1 MLRTYKLFITISII
15 IILAVSASFG
25 LAASVE
31 ELKQKSSGLSEQIK
45 KLDEE
50 IKTISKQLLTTGAE
64 KKTLNS
70 ELAKIET
77 TRKKL
82 VSELSLTAKK
92 IELTNNNI
100 VQIQSDIGVKQHDI
114 EKNKTS
120 IAETVRNL
128 RQKETSNFFEL
139 LLGGAMLSD
148 FITQTENLISL
159 QSRLDEAVQSLKQ
172 NKNILEG
179 KKIAKETEKKTLTG
193 LKEQLSGQK
202 QVTEE
207 IKKEKNQLLTD
218 TKNKE
223 SNYQKMLADRLAKKK
238 AVEAEIADVEQQIK
252 IAIDPSLLPKTGS
265 GILLW
270 PTDKVII
277 TQFFGN
283 TAFASTHTILYGGKG
298 HNGIDLGVPVG
309 TTIKSASDGKVIG
322 AGDTDVTCKG
332 ASYGKWILIQHT
344 NGLSTLYG
352 HLSVIRVTEGQSVYA
367 GQPIAFS
374 GNTGYSTGPHLH
386 FTVYASQ
393 GVKVSSLQS
402 KACGGVYRLPI
413 ASYNSYLN
421 PLAYLPPK

>member
-1 MLRTYKLFITISII
+1 MPKIFKIFTITCLVII
-15 IILAVSASFG
+15 FFASTSLG
-25 LAASVE
+25 RAASVD
-31 ELKQKSSGLSEQIK
+31 ELKQKSSGLSDQIK

-50 IKTISKQLLTTGAE
+50 IKSISKQLLTTGAE
-64 KKTLNS
+64 KQTLNG

-77 TRKKL
+77 TRTKL
-82 VSELSLTAKK
+82 VAELSLTGKK
-92 IELTNNNI
+92 IEQANQNI
-100 VQIQSDIGVKQHDI
+100 VQIQSDIGIKLQDI
-114 EKNKTS
+114 DQNKIS
-120 IAETVRNL
+120 ISEAVRSL
-128 RQKETSNFFEL
+128 RQKETSSLFEI
-139 LLGGAMLSD
+139 LLGGTMLSD
-148 FITQTENLISL
+148 FITQTENLIKL
-159 QSRLDEAVQSLKQ
+159 QARLDDQVLALKE
-172 NKNILEG
+172 NKDILEV
-179 KKIAKETEKKTLTG
+179 KKVAEETEKKTLTG
-193 LKEQLSGQK
+193 LKDQLSGQK

-223 SNYQKMLADRLAKKK
+223 SNYQKLLADRLQKRKE
-238 AVEAEIADVEQQIK
+238 VEAEIADVERQIK

-265 GILLW
+265 GLLW
-270 PTDKVII
+270 PTEKVII
-277 TQFFGN
+277 TQYFGH
-283 TAFASTHTILYGGKG
+283 TSFSKSTLGAVYNGQG

-309 TTIKSASDGKVIG
+309 TTINSASDGKVVG
-322 AGDTDVTCKG
+322 AGDTDITCKG
-332 ASYGKWILIQHT
+332 ASYGKWILIEHT

-352 HLSVIRVTEGQSVYA
+352 HLSVIRVVEGQSVYA

-402 KACGGVYRLPI
+402 KACGGMYRLPV